1 MCVSASVYVWI
12 CVCAVILSLI
22 GQRQHK
28 VRIHLKGQTGLWVEE
43 RTAVCQLS
51 ACCQYPS
58 RSKTHTHN
66 KNLKV
71 PSKHKHAINTTPS
84 KDTHSFL
91 RHINKHHRKHTHHKR
106 HTHTPSDHTC
116 LQKHTLFK
124 HKTHEPWQWCR
135 LFSHIAENVTQLV
148 CLFVHI
154 GTVSCFRAY
163 QGLYALIVF
172 LFFSYFIE
180 RRFIMRQKKSCLLLL
195 KWPIKHFLVQ
205 YNISNFQL
213 ISYFSNYFAEKIQ
226 KAKSP
231 TFIKKFIFS
240 LIYR

>member
-1 MCVSASVYVWI
+1 M
-12 CVCAVILSLI
+12 
-22 GQRQHK
+22 
-28 VRIHLKGQTGLWVEE
+28 RIHLKGQTGLWVEE

-106 HTHTPSDHTC
+106 HTHTPSDHKNTPSSSIR
-116 LQKHTLFK
+116 HMSRDSGVDSF
-124 HKTHEPWQWCR
+124 
-135 LFSHIAENVTQLV
+135 HISPKMWLSLCV
-148 CLFVHI
+148 CLS
-154 GTVSCFRAY
+154 TSAVSCFSAY

-195 KWPIKHFLVQ
+195 NWPIKHFLVQ

-213 ISYFSNYFAEKIQ
+213 ISYLSNYFAEKIQ

-231 TFIKKFIFS
+231 TFIKKFILS